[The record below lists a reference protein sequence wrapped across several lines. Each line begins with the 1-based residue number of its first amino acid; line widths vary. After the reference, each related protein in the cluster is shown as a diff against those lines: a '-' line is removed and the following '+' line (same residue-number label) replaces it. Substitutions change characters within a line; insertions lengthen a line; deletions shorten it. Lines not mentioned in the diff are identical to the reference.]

1 MKINVLIVDDSAVIR
16 SVIKKALR
24 MAEVEVGETHEAGN
38 GEEALAILDKT
49 WVDVVFADI
58 NMPIMDGVEL
68 VDRMAANDLLET
80 VPVVMVSSDRRASVM
95 KKLEACGVRA
105 YVKKPFRPEKLLA
118 AIQDVLG
125 EAHG

>member
-1 MKINVLIVDDSAVIR
+1 MKINVLIVDDSPVIR

-24 MAEVEVGETHEAGN
+24 MAEVEVGQTLEAGN
-38 GEEALAILDKT
+38 GQEALAILDDT

-95 KKLEACGVRA
+95 EKLEASGVRA